1 VDDLGEDTRYPP
13 AGGASC
19 QATRGRGHARTRRLW
34 DHRAMA
40 TDQLSA
46 ARPVD
51 RLDRMATAPI
61 AAGGLIAGFG
71 VAVGTGS
78 RPLGGVVLAACG
90 LACIAVWARRDPTR
104 VTATLTATGLV
115 AFAVSHLLGRV
126 IGAWPSVIVVSAV
139 TAALCW
145 WLSDSRRPR
154 LSR

>member
-1 VDDLGEDTRYPP
+1 MT
-13 AGGASC
+13 
-19 QATRGRGHARTRRLW
+19 
-34 DHRAMA
+34 

-46 ARPVD
+46 PGLAD
-51 RLDRMATAPI
+51 RLEGAPTAPI

-71 VAVGTGS
+71 VAVASGS

-90 LACIAVWARRDPTR
+90 LTCMVVWARRDGAR
-104 VTATLTATGLV
+104 VTAALTVTGVV

-145 WLSDSRRPR
+145 RLSDSRRLR
-154 LSR
+154 SGTAAG